1 MTDPHSCSEKSTQ
14 ENSLE
19 DAYRREIRRILGISD
34 FIVRLAPRKT
44 KSYKVSFQGDT
55 PVFTIPKY
63 RCFRDLGLTL
73 ERDLAELKT
82 YIREEPERR
91 RREKEKLDQR
101 IASGAQAP
109 LLTRDEIN
117 ELAQKALNELP
128 PIAHKYAAKLGVRI
142 NRITV
147 RLQKTRWGSCS
158 NLSNL
163 NFNLLIMLLEPR
175 LQEAVVL
182 HEVCHMKE
190 MNHSEAFYRLC
201 ESQMSD
207 YRQRDAEIR
216 KLSSGIFR
224 RVFWR

>member
-1 MTDPHSCSEKSTQ
+1 MTDQNQRSAESGQ
-14 ENSLE
+14 EDTLE
-19 DAYRREIRRILGISD
+19 EAYRREIRRTLGITD
-34 FIVRLAPRKT
+34 FIVRLASRKN
-44 KSYKVSFQGDT
+44 KSYMVTFQGDT
-55 PVFTIPKY
+55 PVFTIPRYMCYKN
-63 RCFRDLGLTL
+63 LGRTL
-73 ERDLAELKT
+73 ERDLVELKT

-101 IASGAQAP
+101 VASGAQEP
-109 LLTRDEIN
+109 LLTREEIN

-142 NRITV
+142 NRITIK
-147 RLQKTRWGSCS
+147 LQKTRWGSCS
-158 NLSNL
+158 SLSNL

-182 HEVCHMKE
+182 HEVCHMLE
-190 MNHSEAFYRLC
+190 MNHSKAFYQLC

-216 KLSSGIFR
+216 KLGSGIFR